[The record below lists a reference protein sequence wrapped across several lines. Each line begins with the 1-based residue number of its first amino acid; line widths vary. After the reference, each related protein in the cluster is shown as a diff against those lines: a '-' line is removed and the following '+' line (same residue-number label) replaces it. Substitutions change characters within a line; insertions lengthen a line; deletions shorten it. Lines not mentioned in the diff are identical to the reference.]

1 MTDNAMLLER
11 IRRGDDDART
21 KMIEENLRLVEKI
34 ATFFK
39 DRGYD
44 REEIVQ
50 VGVIGLIKAVD
61 KFDTSYNTRFST
73 YAYPVIEGEIKR
85 FLRDDGAV
93 KVSRTLKE
101 IAVKG
106 RKAEERLRR
115 KLGREVTINEISNEC
130 EIEPEVL
137 SEAFAALTPTRSLYE
152 SVYDSGNNEI
162 SLMDTLSDNDSEEEM
177 INRAM
182 VSEIL
187 SVLDARERKII
198 VLRYFEGK
206 SQKEIA
212 ECIGV
217 SQVQVSRLEK
227 KIIKKA
233 TAYFGDRQGE

>member
-1 MTDNAMLLER
+1 MTDNATLLEKVR
-11 IRRGDDDART
+11 MGDDAARA
-21 KMIEENLRLVEKI
+21 KMIEDNLRLVEKI

-61 KFDTSYNTRFST
+61 KFDTNFNTRFAT

-101 IAVKG
+101 TAIKG
-106 RKAEERLRR
+106 RRAEEKLRK
-115 KLGREVTINEISNEC
+115 KLGRDVTIGEISNEC
-130 EIEPEVL
+130 GIDVESL
-137 SEAFAALTPTRSLYE
+137 SEAFCALTPTRSLYE
-152 SVYDSGNNEI
+152 TVYDSGNNEI
-162 SLMDTLSDNDSEEEM
+162 SLMDTLSDDKEEEM

-182 VSEIL
+182 VNEIL

-227 KIIKKA
+227 KILKKA
-233 TAYFGDRQGE
+233 REYFGAGNVK

>member
-1 MTDNAMLLER
+1 MTDNACLLEKVKQ
-11 IRRGDDDART
+11 GDDSAR
-21 KMIEENLRLVEKI
+21 KRMIEENLRLVEKI
-34 ATFFK
+34 ATRFR

-61 KFDTSYNTRFST
+61 KFDASYNTQFST

-93 KVSRTLKE
+93 KVSRSLKE
-101 IAVKG
+101 IAMKG
-106 RKAEERLRR
+106 KRTEEILRK
-115 KLGREVTINEISNEC
+115 KLGRDVTISEISAEC
-130 EIEPEVL
+130 GISAEDLV
-137 SEAFAALTPTRSLYE
+137 EAFSALTPTRSIYE
-152 SVYDSGNNEI
+152 SVYDGGNNEI
-162 SLMDTLSDNDSEEEM
+162 SLMDTLSDEDSEEKM

-182 VSEIL
+182 VSELL
-187 SVLDARERKII
+187 SALEPRERQII
-198 VLRYFEGK
+198 VLRYFNAK

-212 ECIGV
+212 EIIGV

-233 TAYFGDRQGE
+233 AQYFGHE

>member
-1 MTDNAMLLER
+1 MTDNACLLNRMRQGDESA
-11 IRRGDDDART
+11 RGR
-21 KMIEENLRLVEKI
+21 MIEENLRLVEKI
-34 ATFFK
+34 ASRFR

-44 REEIVQ
+44 REELVQ

-61 KFDTSYNTRFST
+61 KFDVSYDTQFST

-85 FLRDDGAV
+85 FLRDDGAL

-101 IAVKG
+101 IAMKG
-106 RKAEERLRR
+106 KRCEEALRK
-115 KLGREVTINEISNEC
+115 KLGRDVTISEISKEC
-130 EIEPEVL
+130 GISAEEL
-137 SEAFAALTPTRSLYE
+137 TEAFSAMTPTRSIYE
-152 SVYDSGNNEI
+152 SVYDSGSSEI
-162 SLMDTLSDNDSEEEM
+162 SLMDTISDEDSEEKM

-182 VSEIL
+182 VSEL
-187 SVLDARERKII
+187 LTVLDARERKII

-212 ECIGV
+212 QVIGV

-233 TAYFGDRQGE
+233 GEYFGLTASP